1 MKLNFLFILF
11 IGIVNSAFAQ
21 ENISADEFG
30 KLNIATVMPTEL
42 EGFTAGHL
50 KKIET
55 KMLSLL
61 NQSGISSL
69 GIDNGVVMYP
79 VISIFNEQTINPGL
93 QTMIVIDGELS
104 LFIKQADDKLIFS
117 TMTKRVKGS
126 GRTRDQAIN
135 NLISL
140 LPTRSDEYGDFIIK
154 AKTKI
159 IDYYNKRCDMLITK
173 ADQLS
178 KANKHDQA
186 ISMLFSIPAETDC
199 YKKARDKSLEV
210 YRNYQNYSCTQM
222 VSQAKAKLAANQY
235 EEGFALLSRVDPS
248 SNCAKEVE
256 RLYTRHGN
264 EVDANVKRYWNFWEK
279 INLNK
284 IEAEKYRWK
293 AMSELAVLFVTNNA
307 RSYDYIR
314 VK

>member
-1 MKLNFLFILF
+1 MLFITF
-11 IGIVNSAFAQ
+11 VNGTFAQ
-21 ENISADEFG
+21 DDTSTDEFG
-30 KLNIATVMPTEL
+30 KLNIATVMPSEL

-55 KMLSLL
+55 KILSLL
-61 NQSGISSL
+61 NQSGISSR
-69 GIDNGVVMYP
+69 GVDNGVILYP

-93 QTMIVIDGELS
+93 QTMTVIDGELS
-104 LFIKQADDKLIFS
+104 LFIKQADDKLVFS
-117 TMTKRVKGS
+117 TITKRVKGS

-140 LPTRSDEYGDFIIK
+140 LPTKSDEYGDFIIK

-159 IDYYNKRCDMLITK
+159 IDYYNKRCDMLIAK

-199 YKKARDKSLEV
+199 YRKAWEKSLEI
-210 YRNYQNYSCTQM
+210 YRNYQNYTCAQL
-222 VSQAKAKLAANQY
+222 VSQAKAKLSANQY
-235 EEGFALLSRVDPS
+235 EEGFALLSKVDPS

-256 RLYTRHGN
+256 ALYKQHGN
-264 EVDANVKRYWNFWEK
+264 EVDANVKRYWDFWEK
-279 INLNK
+279 IYLNK

-293 AMSELAVLFVTNNA
+293 AMSELAVLYVTNNA

>member
-1 MKLNFLFILF
+1 MLFITF
-11 IGIVNSAFAQ
+11 VNGTFAQ
-21 ENISADEFG
+21 DDTSTDEFG
-30 KLNIATVMPTEL
+30 KLNIATVMPSEL

-55 KMLSLL
+55 KILSLL
-61 NQSGISSL
+61 NQSGISSR
-69 GIDNGVVMYP
+69 GVDNGVILYP

-93 QTMIVIDGELS
+93 QTMTVIDGELS
-104 LFIKQADDKLIFS
+104 LFIKQADDKLVFS
-117 TMTKRVKGS
+117 TITKRVKGS

-140 LPTRSDEYGDFIIK
+140 LPTKSDEYGDFIIK

-159 IDYYNKRCDMLITK
+159 IDYYNKRCDMLIAK

-199 YKKARDKSLEV
+199 YRKSREKSLEI
-210 YRNYQNYSCTQM
+210 YKNYQNYTCAKL
-222 VSQAKAKLAANQY
+222 VSQAKAKLSANQY
-235 EEGFALLSRVDPS
+235 EEGFAVLSKVDPS

-256 RLYTRHGN
+256 ALYKQHGN
-264 EVDANVKRYWNFWEK
+264 EVDANVKRYWDFWEK
-279 INLNK
+279 IYLNK

-293 AMSELAVLFVTNNA
+293 AMSELAVLYVTNNA